1 MRLRA
6 RPELELGSAEMAQ
19 GQARVPK
26 WQSWEGRRAAGA
38 RPQRRRAV
46 LRGWAVRARDGV
58 CCGHRSRGGDGEW
71 AGLVEEEGWGRPQG
85 QAGEEKG
92 EMEGEAKSRG
102 LQGERQG
109 RDVETGSEVQGS
121 QVPLAGRERAEAD
134 GGPWGG
140 TKKRAPADSQRP
152 GRGGGGS

>member
-1 MRLRA
+1 M
-6 RPELELGSAEMAQ
+6 GY
-19 GQARVPK
+19 
-26 WQSWEGRRAAGA
+26 
-38 RPQRRRAV
+38 
-46 LRGWAVRARDGV
+46 
-58 CCGHRSRGGDGEW
+58 W
-71 AGLVEEEGWGRPQG
+71 AGWVAVVVWVRPLG

-121 QVPLAGRERAEAD
+121 QVPLAGSERAEAD

-140 TKKRAPADSQRP
+140 TKKRAPADSQSP
-152 GRGGGGS
+152 GRGGEGS